1 MIMKKC
7 TFVLFAL
14 IAFVGIISA
23 EEYIDPQTK
32 VIYTYEP
39 GSGAA
44 MVKEGREYARGADG
58 EEMEMITEAG
68 SPDVS
73 GDLTIL
79 SSFII
84 GGQEYVVTNIG
95 DFAFYDC
102 ERITS
107 VTIPETLLFIGERS
121 FCGCHNLIKVEIS
134 KSVTSIGENAFG
146 ACYNIVSIV
155 SHIEEPFMTD
165 GFNDYKYLTTSKVT
179 LYVPKGCEAKYR
191 DVKGWS
197 NFTEI
202 VEMEETNIL
211 SHKKIDQI
219 STEDPIFDLRGQRL
233 SCPSRNAIYI
243 QNGKKKLI
251 KGQE

>member
-1 MIMKKC
+1 MKKIC
-7 TFVLFAL
+7 LLWIAL
-14 IAFVGIISA
+14 MAFVSIISA

-39 GSGAA
+39 GSGTA

-73 GDLTIL
+73 GDISIL

-107 VTIPETLLFIGERS
+107 VTIPETLLSIGERS
-121 FCGCHNLIKVEIS
+121 FCGCYNLIKVEIS
-134 KSVTSIGENAFG
+134 KSVASIGENAFG
-146 ACYNIVSIV
+146 ACYNIASIA
-155 SHIEEPFMTD
+155 SYIEEPFMTD
-165 GFNDYKYLTTSKVT
+165 GFNDYKYLTTSIVT

-197 NFTEI
+197 NFTKI
-202 VEMEETNIL
+202 VEMEGTNIL
-211 SHKKIDQI
+211 SHKKIEQI
-219 STEDPIFDLRGQRL
+219 STEDPVFDLRGQRL
-233 SCPSRNAIYI
+233 SHPSRNAIYI
-243 QNGKKKLI
+243 QNGKKKRI